1 MKKILFAPLCICLT
15 GIINAQTRTSTPNS
29 TIKNQPIINKTAEFK
44 IQRLREYSA
53 SFAPAVVTR
62 NINGVNIKYTAVK
75 NPTSSSDV
83 SINTQSSSSQSQNG
97 FLCTTIYETVSA
109 NTSDFNS
116 VNVSGQGIYPG
127 AIYNYNDFMVGNTT
141 KPVGEG
147 KRNPIMLTT
156 DNTNTSGDV
165 SALVSSI
172 TSSEANINSAK
183 QNIVK
188 TFSTVYTASDAKSHY
203 YYLESSA
210 AQFLRMSGGGAILGV
225 SAGGGFSNQ
234 KEDHHFNVTYDWIVP
249 MYTISTAIPTTGF
262 FTDAVLEKSSDLV
275 WISSVTYG
283 TRILATISIDENSLA
298 NTSFANFR
306 YGDKQNNSLNVDMNY
321 LQQNKNAKYSIDTYV
336 IGTNAQALT
345 NATSITELNNFINS
359 VLSHLSNQTAKP
371 ISYKLSDMAGNIV
384 GVKTVT
390 DPYPVNNC
398 VKQNSSFKL
407 QSADVEIW
415 TGNDNKVA
423 GSKATVELYTDT
435 NSPGGSLSGTLIGST
450 MSNSEFSRGKN
461 NWLRITPDPNAKI
474 GLLSDFQSGM
484 NRLDVFFEPKM
495 PDLILDE
502 WDVAT
507 IKIKL
512 HFVDMYGGE
521 YNPEYSFE
529 MNNAKAHL
537 MKNKQ
542 RLSCY
547 FDGSLNP
554 TTSVQY

>member
-1 MKKILFAPLCICLT
+1 MLKM
-15 GIINAQTRTSTPNS
+15 TPEL
-29 TIKNQPIINKTAEFK
+29 KLK
-44 IQRLREYSA
+44 RLQDYSA
-53 SFAPAVVTR
+53 TFAPAVVTR

-75 NPTSSSDV
+75 SPATSADV
-83 SINTQSSSSQSQNG
+83 AVNIQSSSSQNANG
-97 FLCTTIYETVSA
+97 FLCTTTYETVTA
-109 NTSDFNS
+109 NTNSFNS

-127 AIYNYNDFMVGNTT
+127 AIYNYSDFMVGNTT
-141 KPVGEG
+141 KPIGEG

-165 SALVSSI
+165 SALVANI

-188 TFSTVYTASDAKSHY
+188 NFSTTYTAANAKSKY

-210 AQFLRMSGGGAILGV
+210 AQAISMSGGGAICGL
-225 SAGGGFSNQ
+225 SAGGGFTNQ
-234 KEDHHFNVTYDWIVP
+234 KADHHLNVTYDWIIP

-262 FTDAVLEKSSDLV
+262 FTDAVLEKSPDLV

-298 NTSFANFR
+298 NTSFANFK
-306 YGDKQNNSLNVDMNY
+306 YGDKANNSINVDMNY

-371 ISYKLSDMAGNIV
+371 ISYNLSDMAGNIV
-384 GVKTVT
+384 GIKTVT

-407 QSADVEIW
+407 ASAEVEIW

-423 GSKATVELYTDT
+423 GSKATVELYSNT
-435 NSPGGSLSGTLIGST
+435 NKPGANLSGKFIGST
-450 MSNSEFSRGKN
+450 MSNAEFLRGKN
-461 NWLRITPDPNAKI
+461 NWLTISTDPNAKI

-484 NRLDVFFEPKM
+484 NRLDVFFEPKT

-507 IKIKL
+507 VKIKL

-537 MKNKQ
+537 VKNKQ

-547 FDGSLNP
+547 FDATLKP
-554 TTSVQY
+554 TTSVQ